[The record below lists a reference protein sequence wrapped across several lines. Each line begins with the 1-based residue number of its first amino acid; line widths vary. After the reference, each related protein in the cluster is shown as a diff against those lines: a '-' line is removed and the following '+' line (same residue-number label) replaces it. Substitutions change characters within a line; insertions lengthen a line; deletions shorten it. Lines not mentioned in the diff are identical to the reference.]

1 MDFVEELKSRVDIV
15 GVIGEKVRLRKT
27 GAYRYSGLCPFHQE
41 KTPSFSVHA
50 TKQFYYCFG
59 CQAKGDVIRFVQE
72 LEGIP
77 FFEALKSLAER
88 NGIPMPKRSQY
99 ADEDS
104 RQREA
109 LYQMH
114 ELAQENFR
122 ASLAGPAGE
131 IASAYLAR
139 RGVRPE
145 TVEQF
150 GLGYSDRN
158 GRALLR
164 LLEQR
169 GFTAAQL
176 EPSGLVRRRDDGT
189 FYDYFRNRLMFP
201 IHSESGKIIGF
212 GGRALADEDNPKYL
226 NSPET
231 PIYKKSHV
239 LYNLHRAKEAIR
251 KEERAVL
258 VEGYMDVIG
267 VTAAGFRPV
276 VASCGTAL
284 TPDQV
289 RALKRHTEKII
300 VNFDPDA
307 AGAKAA
313 ERSISLLLDEG
324 LQVRILQLDADLD
337 PDEYCKERGAA
348 AYQKQLDGAK
358 GYFYWLADRARA
370 RFDTKTTEGIVE
382 VLKFLLPAVQRV
394 PDRLERMAIANDVAG
409 YIGVDRGLVL
419 DSFRKAVAD
428 RKENTIERPKET
440 VRVDEKGLL
449 SVLLSDVEGRESLL
463 ADLEKLDILDRLVTR
478 RIYQAVLGVHSSGAA
493 LTFDAVSS
501 RLEPDDQSALAE
513 AILSEE
519 VEGRENTLE
528 YGRQCLESLRRFSA
542 GLRSSE
548 LEVRVGQAERDGDI
562 KEAFRVAQKD
572 GEQKHRAYLKA
583 RLDRAERGGDLAE
596 AERLRQRLQQ
606 LGDAED

>member
-15 GVIGEKVRLRKT
+15 GVIGERVRLRKT

-72 LEGIP
+72 HEGLT
-77 FFEALKSLAER
+77 FFEALKELADR
-88 NGIPMPKRSQY
+88 HGITMPKRSQY
-99 ADEDS
+99 ADEES
-104 RQREA
+104 RQRDA

-122 ASLAGPAGE
+122 AGLAGPPGE
-131 IASAYLAR
+131 IARAYLVK
-139 RGVRPE
+139 RGVRAE
-145 TVEQF
+145 TIEQF
-150 GLGYSDRN
+150 GLGYSERN
-158 GRALLR
+158 GHALLR

-169 GFTAAQL
+169 GFTAAQM
-176 EPSGLVRRRDDGT
+176 EHSGLVNRREDGS
-189 FYDYFRNRLMFP
+189 FYDYFRHRLMFP

-212 GGRALADEDNPKYL
+212 GGRALADDEKAKYL

-239 LYNLHRAKEAIR
+239 VYNLHRAKEAIR
-251 KEERAVL
+251 KEERVVL

-284 TPDQV
+284 TQDQV
-289 RALKRHTEKII
+289 RSLKRHTEKII

-307 AGAKAA
+307 AGARAA
-313 ERSISLLLDEG
+313 EKSIGLLLDEG
-324 LQVRILQLDADLD
+324 MQVRILQLDGDLD

-348 AYQKQLDGAK
+348 AYQKQLEGAK

-370 RFDTKTTEGIVE
+370 RFDTKTSEGVVE

-394 PDRLERMAIANDVAG
+394 SDRLERMTIANDVAA

-419 DSFRKAVAD
+419 DSFRKVVAD
-428 RKENTIERPKET
+428 RKDNTIAQPKELA
-440 VRVDEKGLL
+440 RVDEKGLL

-463 ADLEKLDILDRLVTR
+463 ADLEKLDILDRLATR
-478 RIYQAVLGVHSSGAA
+478 RIYQTVLGVYSGGGA
-493 LTFDAVSS
+493 LTFGAVSS
-501 RLEPDDQSALAE
+501 RLEPEDQSALAE

-519 VEGRENTLE
+519 VEGRETTLE
-528 YGRQCLESLRRFSA
+528 YGRQCLESLRRSDDQRRCRD
-542 GLRSSE
+542 LK
-548 LEVRVGQAERDGDI
+548 VRI
-562 KEAFRVAQKD
+562 KEAERAGDTGEVMRV
-572 GEQKHRAYLKA
+572 LKE
-583 RLDRAERGGDLAE
+583 LQSLERSGAV
-596 AERLRQRLQQ
+596 RS
-606 LGDAED
+606 

>member
-59 CQAKGDVIRFVQE
+59 CQAKGDVIRFVQD
-72 LEGIP
+72 LEGLT
-77 FFEALKSLAER
+77 FFEALKELADR
-88 NGIPMPKRSQY
+88 YGITMPRRSQY

-114 ELAQENFR
+114 DLAQESFR
-122 ASLAGPAGE
+122 AGLAGPSGE
-131 IASAYLAR
+131 IARAYLAR

-145 TVEQF
+145 TIDQF

-158 GRALLR
+158 GRALVR
-164 LLEQR
+164 LLEDR

-176 EPSGLVRRRDDGT
+176 EPSGLVGRRDDGS

-212 GGRALADEDNPKYL
+212 GGRALADDDNPKYL

-231 PIYKKSHV
+231 PIYKKRDV

-251 KEERAVL
+251 KEDRVVL

-267 VTAAGFRPV
+267 VTAAGILPV
-276 VASCGTAL
+276 VAPCGTAL
-284 TPDQV
+284 SDHQV
-289 RALKRHTEKII
+289 RALKRHTNKII

-307 AGAKAA
+307 AGARAA
-313 ERSISLLLDEG
+313 EKYISLLLDEG

-337 PDEYCKERGAA
+337 PDEYCKQRGAA
-348 AYQKQLDGAK
+348 AYQQQLDRAK
-358 GYFYWLADRARA
+358 GYFYWLADRARS
-370 RFDTKTTEGIVE
+370 RFDTKTSEGVVE
-382 VLKFLLPAVQRV
+382 VLKFLLPAVQRI
-394 PDRLERMAIANDVAG
+394 PDRLERMTIANDVAG

-419 DSFRKAVAD
+419 DSFRKTVAD
-428 RKENTIERPKET
+428 RRESTIERPEEPL
-440 VRVDEKGLL
+440 RVDEKGLL
-449 SVLLSDVEGRESLL
+449 SVLLSDVEGREPLL
-463 ADLEKLDILDRLVTR
+463 ADLEKLDILDRLATR

-501 RLEPDDQSALAE
+501 RLEPEDQSALAE

-519 VEGRENTLE
+519 VEGREITLE
-528 YGRQCLESLRRFSA
+528 YGRQCLESLHRSDDQRRCRD
-542 GLRSSE
+542 LK
-548 LEVRVGQAERDGDI
+548 VRI
-562 KEAFRVAQKD
+562 K
-572 GEQKHRAYLKA
+572 
-583 RLDRAERGGDLAE
+583 E
-596 AERLRQRLQQ
+596 AERLGDSAEVMRLLKELQS
-606 LGDAED
+606 LERSGGPKT